1 MQQHGSSA
9 QGRGAAATCVRPP
22 VRLKIAGSSRLPS
35 APLRSASW
43 LGAICL
49 LLLACEDGASPG
61 AGRASNSLTAND
73 GSTGVTECDSYLDQY
88 ELCMQ
93 ATLPSHQF
101 TQQQNGI
108 RRQRTAWKTLA
119 ESPFKKQALAHV
131 CRQAITTAR
140 QEFETCTWTGG
151 L

>member
-1 MQQHGSSA
+1 MQRHGSSA
-9 QGRGAAATCVRPP
+9 QGRGATAVCVQPP
-22 VRLKIAGSSRLPS
+22 VGLKNAGSSRLPS
-35 APLRSASW
+35 APLRSAS
-43 LGAICL
+43 LMGAICL
-49 LLLACEDGASPG
+49 LLLACDDGASSG
-61 AGRASNSLTAND
+61 AGRSSSALTSND

-101 TQQQNGI
+101 NQQQNGI
-108 RRQRTAWKTLA
+108 RRQRTAWKTMA
-119 ESPFKKQALAHV
+119 DSPFKKQALAHV

-140 QEFETCTWTGG
+140 QELQACTWTGG

>member
-1 MQQHGSSA
+1 M
-9 QGRGAAATCVRPP
+9 
-22 VRLKIAGSSRLPS
+22 AGSGGLSGS
-35 APLRSASW
+35 PLRSARW
-43 LGAICL
+43 LGAIFL
-49 LLLACEDGASPG
+49 LLVACDDGALLG
-61 AGRASNSLTAND
+61 AGRSSDRLTSND

-108 RRQRTAWKTLA
+108 RRQRTSWKTMA
-119 ESPFKKQALAHV
+119 DSPFKKQALAHV

-140 QEFETCTWTGG
+140 EEFQACTWHGG

>member
-9 QGRGAAATCVRPP
+9 QGRGAAAAFVRPP

-35 APLRSASW
+35 APLRSASL

-49 LLLACEDGASPG
+49 LLLACEDGASSG
-61 AGRASNSLTAND
+61 AGRSSSALTSND

-108 RRQRTAWKTLA
+108 RRQRTAWKTMADSL
-119 ESPFKKQALAHV
+119 FKKQALAHV

-140 QEFETCTWTGG
+140 QEFQTCTWTGG